1 MKTIK
6 PLRTIFLAGL
16 FALTINSCK
25 KYDEGGLIS
34 KTEKNLEQTWALQ
47 KYLRNGTDETS
58 LLYIKNYEEIY
69 SGSDSYSR
77 TYINKDN
84 ITVSEN
90 GTWKFDKEQKK
101 INISGVGSMEI
112 TDKTG
117 TVSSSYYNILKLDK
131 NEFWYYF
138 TNGGSRHE
146 FHLAKK
152 Q

>member
-6 PLRTIFLAGL
+6 LLPTLILAGL
-16 FALTINSCK
+16 FAMTINSCK

-34 KTEKNLEQTWALQ
+34 KTEKNLKQTWTLQ

-58 LLYIKNYEEIY
+58 LLYIKNYEETY

-77 TYINKDN
+77 TYIDKDN
-84 ITVSEN
+84 NNVSEN

-101 INISGVGSMEI
+101 LNISGVSSMEI

-131 NEFWYYF
+131 SEFWYYY
-138 TNGGSRHE
+138 TNGSDRHE

-152 Q
+152 

>member
-6 PLRTIFLAGL
+6 SLTTLVLAGL
-16 FALTINSCK
+16 FAITINSCK

-34 KTEKNLEQTWALQ
+34 KTEKNLKQTWTLQ
-47 KYLRNGTDETS
+47 KYLRNETDETS
-58 LLYIKNYEEIY
+58 LLYIKNYEETY

-77 TYINKDN
+77 TYIDKKGD
-84 ITVSEN
+84 TKSEN

-101 INISGVGSMEI
+101 LLISGVSSIDI

-131 NEFWYYF
+131 DEYWYYF
-138 TNGGSRHE
+138 ENGGDRHE
-146 FHLAKK
+146 FRLTKK
-152 Q
+152 